1 MQKST
6 KYSKNAQ
13 QITLNMHNK
22 IVKKCTMRLE
32 KIKKIC
38 YPKKEVSKMKLTKKG
53 YITRLIDKE
62 IEENLNIFGAISI
75 EGPKWC
81 GKTWAALNHSN
92 SVAYLNN
99 TADNFREK
107 HLAEMDVNL
116 VLDKEAPELIDEWQ
130 EVPAIWD
137 AVRFKCDEDNKKG
150 KYILTGSSVPVSDKI
165 HHSGA
170 GRICKMKMYTMSLY
184 ESGDSSGEV
193 SLKDLFKNK
202 VQNKL
207 VSKVELKR
215 LAELIVRGG
224 WPETI
229 NISVNGAM
237 KIARSYIEAVLDK
250 DIIEIDGVK
259 RDKQKME
266 MLLRSLARN
275 ESTISG
281 NNVLMKDID
290 DNVTEEDVSISRN
303 TVSDYLNVLNRLH
316 LIENQLPFMYKIRSR
331 VNVGK
336 NSKRH
341 FVDPSL
347 GCAILNITPE
357 KLLNDL
363 ETMGL
368 YFEALCERDL
378 KIYAE
383 SIGAKLYHYR
393 ENDTGVE
400 VDAIVEIADGE
411 YGAIEIKLGANK
423 EEEAAKSLKRFYE
436 LADVK
441 PKFMCIICGLYDA
454 VVKRPDGIYVLPI
467 TALKP

>member
-1 MQKST
+1 
-6 KYSKNAQ
+6 
-13 QITLNMHNK
+13 
-22 IVKKCTMRLE
+22 
-32 KIKKIC
+32 
-38 YPKKEVSKMKLTKKG
+38 MKLTKSG
-53 YITRLIDKE
+53 YIPRLIDKE
-62 IEENLNIFGAISI
+62 IEENLKIFGAISI

-81 GKTWAALNHSN
+81 GKTWTALNHSN
-92 SVAYLNN
+92 SVTYLNN

-116 VLDKEAPELIDEWQ
+116 VLNKDMPELIDEWQ
-130 EVPAIWD
+130 EVPAVWD
-137 AVRFKCDEDNKKG
+137 AVRFKCDEDSKKG
-150 KYILTGSSVPVSDKI
+150 KYILTGSSVPISDKI

-184 ESGDSSGEV
+184 ESGDSTGDV
-193 SLKDLFKNK
+193 SLKDLFCNK
-202 VQNKL
+202 VENKR
-207 VSKVELKR
+207 VEKVELKR

-229 NISVNGAM
+229 NISISGAM
-237 KIARSYIEAVLDK
+237 KISRSYIDAVLDK
-250 DIIEIDGVK
+250 DIIEIDGIK
-259 RDKQKME
+259 RDKEKME

-275 ESTISG
+275 ESTVSS
-281 NNVLMKDID
+281 NNVLMKDIE
-290 DNVTEEDVSISRN
+290 DNNMDEGITVSRN
-303 TVSDYLNVLNRLH
+303 SITDYLDVLNRLH
-316 LIENQLPFMYKIRSR
+316 LIENQRSFMYKIRSR
-331 VNVGK
+331 LNVGK
-336 NSKRH
+336 NPKRH

-357 KLLNDL
+357 KLVNDL

-383 SIGAKLYHYR
+383 SIGANLYHYR

-411 YGAIEIKLGANK
+411 YGAIEIKLGSNR
-423 EEEAAKSLKRFYE
+423 EEEAVDSLKRFYE
-436 LADVK
+436 LAEVK
-441 PKFMCIICGLYDA
+441 PKFLCVICGLYDA
-454 VVKRPDGIYVLPI
+454 IVKRPDGVYVVPI

>member
-1 MQKST
+1 MS
-6 KYSKNAQ
+6 
-13 QITLNMHNK
+13 
-22 IVKKCTMRLE
+22 
-32 KIKKIC
+32 
-38 YPKKEVSKMKLTKKG
+38 LTRQG
-53 YITRLIDKE
+53 YIPRLIDKE
-62 IEENLNIFGAISI
+62 IDDNLKIFGAISI
-75 EGPKWC
+75 DGPKWC
-81 GKTWAALNHSN
+81 GKTWTALNHAN
-92 SVAYLNN
+92 SVSFLNN

-116 VLDKEAPELIDEWQ
+116 ILNKDKPELIDEWQ
-130 EVPAIWD
+130 EVPSIWD
-137 AVRFKCDEDNKKG
+137 AVRFKCDEDTNKG

-193 SLKDLFKNK
+193 SLKDLFLDK
-202 VQNKL
+202 VENKL
-207 VSKVELKR
+207 VKKVELIK

-224 WPETI
+224 WPEAI
-229 NISVNGAM
+229 NIDIEGAM
-237 KIARSYIEAVLDK
+237 KITKSYIEAVLEK
-250 DIIEIDGVK
+250 DIMDIDGVN

-290 DNVTEEDVSISRN
+290 DNVTEEEVSISRN
-303 TVSDYLNVLNRLH
+303 TVTDYLNVLDRLH
-316 LIENQLPFMYKIRSR
+316 LILNQNSFMYKIRSR
-331 VNVGK
+331 LNVGK
-336 NSKRH
+336 NPKRH

-357 KLLNDL
+357 KLMNDL

-378 KIYAE
+378 RIYADA
-383 SIGAKLYHYR
+383 IGAKLYHYR
-393 ENDTGVE
+393 EIDTGIE
-400 VDAIVEIADGE
+400 VDAILELRDGE
-411 YGAIEIKLGANK
+411 YGAIEIKLGSNK
-423 EEEAAKSLKRFYE
+423 EEEAANSLKRFYD
-436 LADVK
+436 LAEVK

-454 VVKRPDGIYVLPI
+454 VIKRPDGIYVLPI
-467 TALKP
+467 TVLKP